1 MRSTARA
8 TLELLDAAAEAF
20 ADDPGAT
27 IHVDALVRRQDEP
40 LRVALAGMTRCGK
53 STLLHALIAADLSF
67 DTLTEWPQLVTVYR
81 FGPVPRVSMTSA
93 DGASVA
99 LALDRRGDR
108 VVIVDADLSGA
119 ERLEV
124 EWPAPLLG
132 SLSLVDLPGIASV
145 RPQDSEHAARVLVPG
160 GAPREVDA
168 IIYVLR
174 RLHAADVAFLRAM
187 HDSAGDYGL
196 IDTLAVLSRTDEIG
210 AGRIDSLVSASEIA
224 DRYRADGVLRSVAS
238 GIVPVA
244 GLLARTAA
252 TPSSAEFAQLRS
264 LAALDASVRE
274 RLLVSADR
282 FTRPNDSVPIPPQ
295 DRARLLRRFGL
306 FGIRLSTSMI
316 RTGVRDAATLSRQLV
331 ERSGIEA
338 LLDLIT
344 ECMLDRAELLRARTV
359 LLGIRELLRA
369 RPPRTVEGVESAIE
383 LLEAAMHD
391 LRELRLLAD
400 LRNGGVVVPP
410 GTGGEIERLLGGLG
424 TDATAR
430 LGLTARAPGSD
441 VRSRAAAAADRWR
454 RTGADPMLDR
464 ATVTVCDTVVRSCE
478 SVLAAL
484 PSDGRRPPR
493 LVAAPEEPVG
503 SG

>member
-1 MRSTARA
+1 
-8 TLELLDAAAEAF
+8 
-20 ADDPGAT
+20 
-27 IHVDALVRRQDEP
+27 
-40 LRVALAGMTRCGK
+40 
-53 STLLHALIAADLSF
+53 
-67 DTLTEWPQLVTVYR
+67 
-81 FGPVPRVSMTSA
+81 MTST
-93 DGASVA
+93 DGASA
-99 LALDRRGDR
+99 DLALDRRGDR
-108 VVIVDADLSGA
+108 VVIVGADLRDA
-119 ERLEV
+119 QRLEV

-132 SLSLVDLPGIASV
+132 SLTLIDLPGIASV
-145 RPQDSEHAARVLVPG
+145 RPQDSEHAARVLVPA

-168 IIYVLR
+168 TVYVLR

-187 HDSAGDYGL
+187 HDSAGDHGL

-224 DRYRADGVLRSVAS
+224 DRYRADEVLRSVAS

-252 TPSSAEFAQLRS
+252 TPSSEEFVQLRA
-264 LAALDASVRE
+264 LAGLDAAVRE

-282 FTRPNDSVPIPPQ
+282 FTRPNDAVPIPPA

-316 RTGVRDAATLSRQLV
+316 RTGVRDSAALARQLL

-359 LLGIRELLRA
+359 LLGVRALLTS
-369 RPPRTVEGVESAIE
+369 RPPRTVEGVEAAIE

-400 LRNGGVVVPP
+400 LRSSGVVVPP
-410 GTGGEIERLLGGLG
+410 GTAGEIERLIGGLG
-424 TDATAR
+424 TDAAAR
-430 LGLTARAPGSD
+430 LGLPARVPGSE
-441 VRSRAAAAADRWR
+441 VRTHASAAADRWR
-454 RTGADPMLDR
+454 RMGADPMLDR

-484 PSDGRRPPR
+484 PSDGRRAPR
-493 LVAAPEEPVG
+493 LTAAPEEPVG
-503 SG
+503 SR